1 MDIMLLGLAATGST
15 LLLAPLA
22 IVSAGIRRQERTGSL
37 TSQPS
42 GPAAALT
49 RKMLALRTTPL
60 SGTELRCPAS
70 QVRKIAGQ
78 VRP

>member
-1 MDIMLLGLAATGST
+1 MDIMLLGLAATGTT

-22 IVSAGIRRQERTGSL
+22 IVSAGIRRQERSGSL

-42 GPAAALT
+42 GPATALT

-60 SGTELRCPAS
+60 SGSELHCPAS
-70 QVRKIAGQ
+70 RVGAIAGP

>member
-1 MDIMLLGLAATGST
+1 MLLGIAATGST

-22 IVSAGIRRQERTGSL
+22 IVSAGIRRQERAGSL
-37 TSQPS
+37 TSQPA

-60 SGTELRCPAS
+60 SGTELHCPASRVGTIAS
-70 QVRKIAGQ
+70 QVR
-78 VRP
+78 P